1 MDCPMEIVGKLIS
14 PTNTW
19 EMTTTNSTH
28 NHNPSLHKSGHPT
41 LRQLSPNKIENVK
54 IMTKA
59 GQPPRVIRTV
69 LQQINPDLVLRLSDI
84 YNIRARQRVES
95 LADRTPIQ
103 TLLQDLT
110 TGALF
115 YQHRTDEEGH
125 VTYLFIAHPRSIEL
139 FREHYV
145 ILLLDCTY
153 RTNCYK
159 MPLLNIIGCT
169 GMNTTIK
176 LALVFLCSE
185 TEDDYTWTL
194 RGLRKML
201 GEGPFP
207 AVMVTDREQV
217 LILAAQ
223 VVFPIISIILCRWHV
238 GKNVIKACKRHFETE
253 ETWSAFYAVWNQLI
267 NCLSEGE
274 YENQLQE
281 FKAAQPE
288 IPVSYCVDTWL
299 GK

>member
-1 MDCPMEIVGKLIS
+1 MEAVLFSVTPLEFPPHAFYNSRKNLINAAKAFASEKGYVLVIKRSKPGKVWLKCNRGDSYRNRFQLSEKGRIRKTGTRLMDCPMGIVGKLIS
-14 PTNTW
+14 PNTW

-28 NHNPSLHKSGHPT
+28 NHNSSLHKSGHPT

-110 TGALF
+110 IGALF

-139 FREHYV
+139 FR
-145 ILLLDCTY
+145 
-153 RTNCYK
+153 RT
-159 MPLLNIIGCT
+159 L
-169 GMNTTIK
+169 
-176 LALVFLCSE
+176 
-185 TEDDYTWTL
+185 
-194 RGLRKML
+194 
-201 GEGPFP
+201 
-207 AVMVTDREQV
+207 
-217 LILAAQ
+217 
-223 VVFPIISIILCRWHV
+223 
-238 GKNVIKACKRHFETE
+238 
-253 ETWSAFYAVWNQLI
+253 
-267 NCLSEGE
+267 
-274 YENQLQE
+274 
-281 FKAAQPE
+281 
-288 IPVSYCVDTWL
+288 
-299 GK
+299 